1 MAEYASDPDNIS
13 ENIGRNEEEDQ
24 FSPDD
29 ELLTIKKK
37 FIYYFCFHWRGLIC
51 TFLPIILIPIQLSF
65 PPKGYEMCAYTLEL
79 MAIFWVTECIPLAV
93 TSFLPVVIFP
103 LTGIMSTAE
112 TCACYMNDSIMMFL
126 ASMWLAYAIE
136 QSGLHIRLAH
146 HVIRCVGYSHYKL
159 LFSMSFTTM
168 FVSIW
173 ITNTAATT
181 MMVPINFA
189 ILKVFEDQNLLQ
201 IYDEGSHGEKVAS
214 DIATCY
220 FCAATLSASIGG
232 IGSLVGTA
240 TNLVFKELFTRLYP
254 DAPEYL
260 SFPKFSAFTIPFM
273 VIMELFCY
281 LYLIIVYFGYLR
293 PKSKAARNA
302 EITESG
308 MEAAKQAVE
317 EKIKEIGSVT
327 TWEIFVLILFTG
339 AILLFFSRSPQIF
352 VGWGDAISNY
362 FGIEDVKFVRDS
374 AAAIFV
380 VFLMLLIPSSLK
392 FYDNF
397 RAKASKCPIFG
408 EYCELKRN
416 VLPTYDDVVK
426 HYEWTRHIM
435 KTSKKEPRFSEIADK
450 IVPEIESGGFA
461 LSKAA
466 KSDYT
471 DLNGKIGN
479 ILKNFKYLP
488 NPLVLLLIIIV
499 TVFITNFA
507 SNVAV
512 CNVIVPIAMQLAREI
527 NRSPLWYNLAAGLSS
542 SYAFCVPVGTPGNLI
557 VQGAANIPSSK
568 MIKAGIGVTFSSI
581 FVTWLAVCFWAPIIW
596 PDLST

>member
-112 TCACYMNDSIMMFL
+112 TCACYMN
-126 ASMWLAYAIE
+126 
-136 QSGLHIRLAH
+136 
-146 HVIRCVGYSHYKL
+146 
-159 LFSMSFTTM
+159 
-168 FVSIW
+168 
-173 ITNTAATT
+173 
-181 MMVPINFA
+181 
-189 ILKVFEDQNLLQ
+189 QNLLQ

-397 RAKASKCPIFG
+397 RAKAYEDFPDKQLPS
-408 EYCELKRN
+408 
-416 VLPTYDDVVK
+416 VLL
-426 HYEWTRHIM
+426 W
-435 KTSKKEPRFSEIADK
+435 DK
-450 IVPEIESGGFA
+450 MNEVMPYSFMFLLGGGFA

>member
-397 RAKASKCPIFG
+397 RAKAYEDFPDKQLPS
-408 EYCELKRN
+408 
-416 VLPTYDDVVK
+416 VLL
-426 HYEWTRHIM
+426 W
-435 KTSKKEPRFSEIADK
+435 DK
-450 IVPEIESGGFA
+450 MNEVMPYSFMFLLGGGFA

>member
-1 MAEYASDPDNIS
+1 MAEYSSDPDNIS

-37 FIYYFCFHWRGLIC
+37 FIYYFSCHWRGLLC
-51 TFLPIILIPIQLSF
+51 AFLPIVLIPIQLSF
-65 PPKGYEMCAYTLEL
+65 PPKGYEICAYTLEL

-201 IYDEGSHGEKVAS
+201 IYEEGSHGEKVAS

-281 LYLIIVYFGYLR
+281 LYLIVVYFGYLR

-317 EKIKEIGSVT
+317 EKIKEIGSIT
-327 TWEIFVLILFTG
+327 MWEIFVLILFTG

-352 VGWGDAISNY
+352 VGWGDAISNS
-362 FGIEDVKFVRDS
+362 FGIKDVKFVRDS
-374 AAAIFV
+374 AAAVLV

-392 FYDNF
+392 FFDNF
-397 RAKASKCPIFG
+397 RAKTYEEFPDKQLPS
-408 EYCELKRN
+408 
-416 VLPTYDDVVK
+416 VLL
-426 HYEWTRHIM
+426 W
-435 KTSKKEPRFSEIADK
+435 DK
-450 IVPEIESGGFA
+450 MNEVMPYSFMFLLGGGFA

-471 DLNGKIGN
+471 DLNGKIGK
-479 ILKNFKYLP
+479 ILKNFRYLP

-527 NRSPLWYNLAAGLSS
+527 NRNPLWYNLAAGLSS

-557 VQGAANIPSSK
+557 VQGAANIPTSK
-568 MIKAGIGVTFSSI
+568 MIKAGIGVSFSSI